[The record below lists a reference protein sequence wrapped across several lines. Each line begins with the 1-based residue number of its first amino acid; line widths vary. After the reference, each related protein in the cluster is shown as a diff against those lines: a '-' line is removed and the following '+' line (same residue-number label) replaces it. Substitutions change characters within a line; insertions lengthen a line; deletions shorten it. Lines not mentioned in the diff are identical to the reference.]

1 MTYPPNPEMNFDSH
15 SAAAEEA
22 QLLAQLREALLSED
36 REAIR
41 TLREQWE
48 DDEVWAEKVAPVI
61 QKHLSFLKEN
71 FHTEYGDAVR
81 HIVNDQLTN
90 SQDEIIN
97 IIYPR
102 LNTIIKKYI
111 TAQFQILKEGIDNQV
126 KSVQTRFSPRHI
138 FSRFFGASKSDI
150 IMSQLDHPEIQ
161 EVYLI
166 QRDTGLL
173 LGSYSKEKNMDQDV
187 IAGML
192 TAIKSFVEDAF
203 SGEEEHLEMIQYE
216 NYKIF
221 LQNFPV
227 YYFAIALTGSISTA
241 EKAELSNK
249 LFSFAQNNIP
259 FDITTVDSTLTNNIS
274 KELNEAFHDF
284 AIQA

>member
-1 MTYPPNPEMNFDSH
+1 LTYPPNPETNS
-15 SAAAEEA
+15 SPQSSTEEA
-22 QLLAQLREALLSED
+22 QLLAQLRNALLSED
-36 REAIR
+36 REA
-41 TLREQWE
+41 LRALRDEWE
-48 DDEVWAEKVAPVI
+48 DDEQWSEKVAPII
-61 QKHLSFLKEN
+61 QERLHFLKEN
-71 FHTEYGDAVR
+71 FHAEYGDAVR
-81 HIVNDQLTN
+81 HIVTDQLAN

-111 TAQFQILKEGIDNQV
+111 TAQFQILKEGIDGQV
-126 KSVQTRFSPRHI
+126 KSVQNRFSPRHI
-138 FSRFFGASKSDI
+138 FGRFFGASDSDI
-150 IMSQLDHPEIQ
+150 IMSNLDHPEIQ

-173 LGSYSKEKNMDQDV
+173 LGSFSKEKNLDQDV

-221 LQNFPV
+221 LQNFPL
-227 YYFAIALTGSISTA
+227 YYFAVALTGSISA
-241 EKAELSNK
+241 VEKENLSNK
-249 LFSFAQNNIP
+249 LFSFAQNHIP
-259 FDITTVDSTLTNNIS
+259 FDITVVNTTLTENIS
-274 KELNEAFHDF
+274 ANLFEHFNTL
-284 AIQA
+284 AIKS

>member
-1 MTYPPNPEMNFDSH
+1 MTYPPNPDMNASPQSSMD
-15 SAAAEEA
+15 EE
-22 QLLAQLREALLSED
+22 QLLEQLRNALLSED
-36 REAIR
+36 REALQL
-41 TLREQWE
+41 LRDKWE
-48 DDEVWAEKVAPVI
+48 DEEVWSKKVAPII
-61 QKHLSFLKEN
+61 QQHLHFLKEN

-81 HIVNDQLTN
+81 HIVTDQLTN

-111 TAQFQILKEGIDNQV
+111 TAQFQILKEGIDGQV
-126 KSVQTRFSPRHI
+126 KSVQNRFSPKNI
-138 FSRFFGASKSDI
+138 FSRFFGASESDI
-150 IMSQLDHPEIQ
+150 IMSNLDHPEIQ
-161 EVYLI
+161 EIYLI

-203 SGEEEHLEMIQYE
+203 SGEEENLEMIQYE

-221 LQNFPV
+221 LQSFPL
-227 YYFAIALTGSISTA
+227 YYFAVALKGSISTA
-241 EKAELSNK
+241 EKEELSNK
-249 LFSFAQNNIP
+249 LFSFAQNDIP
-259 FDITTVDSTLTNNIS
+259 FDIADVNTALTDKIS
-274 KELNEAFHDF
+274 DNLYKNFHDF
-284 AIQA
+284 AINS